1 MKKSFLKFLLSI
13 CILLSS
19 VYSPLF
25 ANINSGE
32 NSLYTIEQQFAIS
45 THSNLLN
52 SVQNQNAT
60 IKGSFDNA
68 DKVLEIDATEIEEEE
83 ENEHS
88 FIKKGGEFYY
98 TSTTFYLL
106 SLLFLFSFFTNNN
119 RFQRLFTHFSYI
131 NRRFVL
137 FQVFRL

>member
-83 ENEHS
+83 ESEHS

-119 RFQRLFTHFSYI
+119 RFRRLFTHFSYI

>member
-19 VYSPLF
+19 VYSPLC

-83 ENEHS
+83 ESEHS

>member
-19 VYSPLF
+19 VYNPLF

-32 NSLYTIEQQFAIS
+32 ISLHSTEQQFAIS
-45 THSNLLN
+45 THSNLVN

-60 IKGSFDNA
+60 IKGSLDNV

-83 ENEHS
+83 SEHS
-88 FIKKGGEFYY
+88 FIKKRGEFYY

>member
-19 VYSPLF
+19 VYNPLF

-32 NSLYTIEQQFAIS
+32 ISLHSTEQQFAIS
-45 THSNLLN
+45 THSNLVN

-60 IKGSFDNA
+60 IKGSLDNV

-83 ENEHS
+83 SEHS
-88 FIKKGGEFYY
+88 FIKKRGEFYY

-119 RFQRLFTHFSYI
+119 RFQRLFTHFSYV
-131 NRRFVL
+131 NKRFVL

>member
-83 ENEHS
+83 ESEHS

>member
-13 CILLSS
+13 GILLSS

-25 ANINSGE
+25 ANINLGE
-32 NSLYTIEQQFAIS
+32 ISLHGTEQQFAVL
-45 THSNLLN
+45 TPSNVLN
-52 SVQNQNAT
+52 SVHNQNAT
-60 IKGSFDNA
+60 IKSSLDNVYKA
-68 DKVLEIDATEIEEEE
+68 LEIDATEIEEEE
-83 ENEHS
+83 ESEHS

-119 RFQRLFTHFSYI
+119 RFQRLFTHFSYV